1 MVTRLSHSSIYVLDQ
16 DSAYNFYVNILGFTV
31 KTDASFGE
39 GLRWLTVSPPQQP
52 DLELTL
58 MPVKA
63 GMSLNEEKAAALRSL
78 VQSGTFGF
86 GVFECDDI
94 YATYEELKA
103 KGVQFRKEP
112 KEEFYGIEALFA
124 DDSGNWFSLCQRQ
137 K

>member
-31 KTDASFGE
+31 KTDALFGP

-63 GMSLNEEKAAALRSL
+63 GMSLSEEKSALLRQL
-78 VQSGTFGF
+78 VESGTFGF

-103 KGVQFRKEP
+103 KGVTFRKEP
-112 KEEFYGIEALFA
+112 KEEFYGIEALFC